1 MPLTKIGPNEKTHDD
16 TIERTSIVMYG
27 LLEQLHS
34 VLAEPDAPDD
44 VILGMLMGLAMFVDD
59 RMGPFRAERL
69 MSAAPSI
76 ILKTD
81 AHVVREQIE
90 RFLPVIRAFGDHLA
104 AMPAS
109 CAGTP
114 VRS

>member
-1 MPLTKIGPNEKTHDD
+1 MPMTEIGSNDKTHDD

-27 LLEQLHS
+27 LLEQLEA
-34 VLAEPDAPDD
+34 VLAAPKSSDD
-44 VILGMLMGLAMFVDD
+44 VNLGMLMGLAMYLDD

-69 MSAAPSI
+69 MTAAPSI

-90 RFLPVIRAFGDHLA
+90 RFLPVLRAFGDHLTNMDA
-104 AMPAS
+104 PGPAH
-109 CAGTP
+109 AP
-114 VRS
+114 VG